1 MVLVVAATVLCAVG
15 WCGKAHGQSA
25 PAASGAGDTAGA
37 PKKGFAIES
46 EMLTYTAM
54 DTEAGAVACS
64 IAKNAGAVD
73 ASCTPHTMT
82 GPPAGV
88 VVVSDGSSA
97 LDEFQLWRTDI
108 STMDML
114 TVRANRYCPAAQSR
128 GVLSGLQ
135 SLMSMFPES
144 EAASFA
150 EGLLSAQATTAPL
163 EGNIL
168 DQTLVNDVSGHLREL
183 GLAVVIPDMYMPLSL
198 RSLDQAHS
206 PFLARFVALMKARGC
221 VTPSAPARDA
231 EMHKEATGSNT
242 DQLSAEHAKEAEAD
256 ADKRAI
262 VVAID
267 AYLKS
272 MNTPVPTQG
281 TAKDQTGE
289 AAPAAAS
296 PSITHLSAVLRA
308 DGLAQQLGAGSE
320 DEKSGA
326 NGTWYVLWLK
336 ALESGG
342 TLMKSGNLITGEK
355 TSYSGG
361 AVGTYAF
368 FKLDGNLECSG
379 AFFNLA
385 GPWQTKDIANMLPS
399 DQKTPPGRLVGG
411 CNPNPR

>member
-1 MVLVVAATVLCAVG
+1 MMLMVAATALSAVG
-15 WCGKAHGQSA
+15 WCGKAHGQSSA
-25 PAASGAGDTAGA
+25 PPAAGDTAGA

-54 DTEAGAVACS
+54 DSEAGAVACS
-64 IAKNAGAVD
+64 IAQNAGSAD
-73 ASCTPHTMT
+73 GSCSPRTVS
-82 GPPAGV
+82 GPPVGV
-88 VVVSDGSSA
+88 VVVTDGSSA

-144 EAASFA
+144 EAVSFA
-150 EGLLSAQATTAPL
+150 QTLLSAQATTAPL

-168 DQTLVNDVSGHLREL
+168 DQTLVNDVSGHLRSL
-183 GLAVVIPDMYMPLSL
+183 GMTVVIPDMYMPLSL

-221 VTPSAPARDA
+221 VTPSGPAKGA
-231 EMHKEATGSNT
+231 EMHREATGSSS
-242 DQLSAEHAKEAEAD
+242 DQDSAEKLKEMEAE

-262 VVAID
+262 VEAID
-267 AYLKS
+267 AFLKS
-272 MNTPVPTQG
+272 MNAAEPTPATP
-281 TAKDQTGE
+281 KDSSG
-289 AAPAAAS
+289 AAPAAPAATIS
-296 PSITHLSAVLRA
+296 HLSAVLRA
-308 DGLAQQLGAGSE
+308 DGLAQQLGAGSD

-385 GPWQTKDIANMLPS
+385 GPWQTKDIANMLPTN
-399 DQKTPPGRLVGG
+399 QKTPQGRLVGG